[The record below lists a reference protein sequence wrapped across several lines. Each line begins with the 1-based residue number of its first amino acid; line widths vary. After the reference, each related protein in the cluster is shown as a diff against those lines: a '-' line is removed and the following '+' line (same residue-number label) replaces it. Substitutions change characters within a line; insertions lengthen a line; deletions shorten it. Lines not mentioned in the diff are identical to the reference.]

1 MLVNAYFLQ
10 GSFLSVSKSLFNDLT
25 LQQPCGVG
33 TITVNTLQMRKLIY
47 RERLSDLLKPAW
59 LISKFTPSFYPETKP

>member
-25 LQQPCGVG
+25 LQQPRGCRRHYYCQHF
-33 TITVNTLQMRKLIY
+33 TNEEADLQ
-47 RERLSDLLKPAW
+47 REVKWPAQTRMAH
-59 LISKFTPSFYPETKP
+59 K